1 MTPTIGFLGGESPGL
16 SATYLRI
23 FRNALRQ
30 AGYIEGQ
37 NVTIKY
43 AWAGGHNDRLPDLV
57 ADLITQDVRVIVAPV
72 STPAPLAAK
81 QLTTAIPIVF
91 FTAGDPVGLGLVQT
105 LNRPGGN
112 ATGVTSLAGELAPKR
127 VELLHELIPATK
139 AIGLLVNS
147 TNPSLMKP
155 TIQAAEDAASIL
167 GIELHVVPVA
177 AEAEFQHVFAKL
189 NDSQT
194 TAAVIAVDSFF
205 TARRE
210 QLGELALQTGIA
222 AIYQFRDFAEAGGV
236 MSYGGNLANAMR
248 IVGLYTARIL
258 NGEKPAEL
266 PVQQTTR
273 AELVVNL
280 KSAKTLGINV
290 PLTLLARAD
299 EVIE

>member
-1 MTPTIGFLGGESPGL
+1 
-16 SATYLRI
+16 
-23 FRNALRQ
+23 
-30 AGYIEGQ
+30 
-37 NVTIKY
+37 
-43 AWAGGHNDRLPDLV
+43 
-57 ADLITQDVRVIVAPV
+57 
-72 STPAPLAAK
+72 
-81 QLTTAIPIVF
+81 
-91 FTAGDPVGLGLVQT
+91 
-105 LNRPGGN
+105 
-112 ATGVTSLAGELAPKR
+112 
-127 VELLHELIPATK
+127 
-139 AIGLLVNS
+139 
-147 TNPSLMKP
+147 MKP

-222 AIYQFRDFAEAGGV
+222 AIYQFLDFAEAGGV
-236 MSYGGNLANAMR
+236 MSYGGSLANAMR

-258 NGEKPAEL
+258 NGEKPAES

-273 AELVVNL
+273 AVLVVNL